1 VAFGRQRLDDVPRGN
16 PVRFMGGKM
25 GIAKSGLRF
34 AAVGAVAALA
44 LAACGGGSSSSAGGS
59 SGGAAGEPTKGGT
72 IYYLTNAEQFTQIDP
87 QRIYTGEDLAFF
99 NGTIYRTLT
108 AYKFS
113 ADASEGTSL
122 VPDLATDTG
131 TATNGGKTWAFTL
144 VDGATFQDGTPITCA
159 DVAYGTSRTFATD
172 VITDGPTYAIS
183 MLDIPKDAD
192 GTSSYKGPYKK
203 TGQELFDKAVTC
215 SADGKTITFN
225 LNKPVPDFNYTTTLL
240 AFSPVPKAADT
251 GEKYG
256 DNPVAS
262 GPYKIASNKNGKGG
276 KLVLARN
283 DKWDPK
289 SDTYRK
295 AYPDAWEV
303 DYGIDVKVIDQRVM
317 TSSGND
323 QTAINLGVEP
333 EQLAVVFKS
342 PTEAQPQYAGR
353 AISSLDPYV
362 RYFAINTKKV
372 PNLKIRQ
379 AIAVALDREAL
390 RKNAGGDFA
399 GDYADGVIKP
409 NMGQDYAPTGM
420 WETLLGQKIPDTG
433 DPEYAKKLIAESGE
447 AAPSITFDY
456 PQSPTADKAAAIVVS
471 SLGKAGISAK
481 PNPIEPGQYYGVVF
495 DPEKA
500 HELIN
505 AGWGPD
511 WPNASTIIPELFTP
525 SGGFNLSQYDNP
537 EYNKAVDAAKIELDR
552 AKQAKM
558 WQDLNTQAMKDVVV
572 VPTRFGR
579 EQRMAGTKVG
589 PIYLWPAYGS
599 WPYGDMY
606 AAK

>member
-1 VAFGRQRLDDVPRGN
+1 
-16 PVRFMGGKM
+16 MGMANK
-25 GIAKSGLRF
+25 GLRL
-34 AAVGAVAALA
+34 AAVGAVTALA
-44 LAACGGGSSSSAGGS
+44 LAACGGGSSSSSDSSA
-59 SGGAAGEPTKGGT
+59 SGGAGSGEPTKGGT
-72 IYYLTNAEQFTQIDP
+72 IYYLTNAEQFDQIDP

-113 ADASEGTSL
+113 ADAAEGTSL

-131 TATNGGKTWAFTL
+131 TVADGGKTWSFTL
-144 VDGATFQDGTPITCA
+144 VDGATFQDGAPITCA
-159 DVAYGTSRTFATD
+159 DVAYGVSRTFATD
-172 VITDGPTYAIS
+172 VITGGPTYAIS
-183 MLDIPKDAD
+183 MLDIPTAED
-192 GTSSYKGPYKK
+192 GSSAYKGPY
-203 TGQELFDKAVTC
+203 TGEGQELFDKAVTC
-215 SADGKTITFN
+215 SADGKTVTFH

-240 AFSPVPKAADT
+240 AFSPVPKASDT

-256 DNPVAS
+256 DAPVAS
-262 GPYKIASNKNGKGG
+262 GPYLIESNKNGKGG
-276 KLVLARN
+276 KMVLARN
-283 DKWDPK
+283 PKWDPA
-289 SDTYRK
+289 SDTYRG
-295 AYPDAWEV
+295 AFPDNWEV
-303 DYGIDVKVIDQRVM
+303 DYGIDPKVIDQRTM

-323 QTAINLGVEP
+323 SFAINNGIEP

-342 PTEAQPQYAGR
+342 PTEANPEYNGR
-353 AISSLDPYV
+353 AISTLDPYV
-362 RYFAINTKKV
+362 RYFAINTQKV

-390 RKNAGGDFA
+390 RKNAGGDFS

-409 NMGQDYAPTGM
+409 NMGQDFAPTGM
-420 WETLLGQKIPDTG
+420 WDTLLGQKIPDTG

-447 AAPSITFDY
+447 AAPTITFDY
-456 PQSPTADKAAAIVVS
+456 PQSPTADKAAAIVVD
-471 SLGKAGISAK
+471 SLGKAGITAK

-525 SGGFNLSQYDNP
+525 TGGFNLSQYDNP
-537 EYNKAVDAAKIELDR
+537 EYNKAVDAAKVELDR

-558 WQDLNTQAMKDVVV
+558 WQDLNTQAMADVVV

-579 EQRMAGTKVG
+579 EQRMAGKQVG

-599 WPYGDMY
+599 WPYGQMY
-606 AAK
+606 AGQ

>member
-1 VAFGRQRLDDVPRGN
+1 MAN
-16 PVRFMGGKM
+16 K
-25 GIAKSGLRF
+25 GLRL
-34 AAVGAVAALA
+34 AAVGAVTALA
-44 LAACGGGSSSSAGGS
+44 LAACGGGSSSSSDSSASGSAGS
-59 SGGAAGEPTKGGT
+59 GEPTKGGT
-72 IYYLTNAEQFTQIDP
+72 IYYLTNAEQFDQIDP

-113 ADASEGTSL
+113 QDAAEGTSL

-131 TATNGGKTWAFTL
+131 TVADGGKTWSFTL
-144 VDGATFQDGTPITCA
+144 VDGATFQDGAAITCA
-159 DVAYGTSRTFATD
+159 DVAYGVSRTFATD
-172 VITDGPTYAIS
+172 VITGGPTYAIS
-183 MLDIPKDAD
+183 MLDIPTAED
-192 GTSSYKGPYKK
+192 GSSAYKGPY
-203 TGQELFDKAVTC
+203 TGEGQDLFDKAVTC
-215 SADGKTITFN
+215 SADGKTVTFH

-240 AFSPVPKAADT
+240 AFSPVPKASDT

-256 DNPVAS
+256 DAPVAS
-262 GPYKIASNKNGKGG
+262 GPYLIESNKNGKGG
-276 KLVLARN
+276 KMVLARN
-283 DKWDPK
+283 PKWDAA
-289 SDTYRK
+289 SDTYRG
-295 AYPDAWEV
+295 AFPDNWEV
-303 DYGIDVKVIDQRVM
+303 DYGIDPKVIDQRTM

-323 QTAINLGVEP
+323 ETAINLGVEP

-342 PTEAQPQYAGR
+342 PTEANPEYAGR
-353 AISSLDPYV
+353 AISTLDPYV
-362 RYFAINTKKV
+362 RYFAINTQKV

-390 RKNAGGDFA
+390 RKNAGGDFS

-420 WETLLGQKIPDTG
+420 WDTLLGQKIPDTG

-447 AAPSITFDY
+447 AAPTITFDY
-456 PQSPTADKAAAIVVS
+456 PQSPTADKAAAIVVD
-471 SLGKAGISAK
+471 SLGKAGITAK

-525 SGGFNLSQYDNP
+525 TGGFNLSQYDNP
-537 EYNKAVDAAKIELDR
+537 EYNTAVDAAKVELDR

-579 EQRMAGTKVG
+579 EQRMTGTKIG
-589 PIYLWPAYGS
+589 PVYLWPAYGS
-599 WPYGDMY
+599 WPYGQMY
-606 AAK
+606 AGQ

>member
-1 VAFGRQRLDDVPRGN
+1 
-16 PVRFMGGKM
+16 M
-25 GIAKSGLRF
+25 GIAKKGAGVVVIG
-34 AAVGAVAALA
+34 AAAALV
-44 LAACGGGSSSSAGGS
+44 LSACGGGSSSSSSS
-59 SGGAAGEPTKGGT
+59 SGGGSEAKAGGT
-72 IYYLTNAEQFTQIDP
+72 LYYLTNAEQFDQVDP

-99 NGTIYRTLT
+99 SGTIYRTLT
-108 AYKFS
+108 SYKFS
-113 ADASEGTSL
+113 ADATEGTSV

-131 TATNGGKTWAFTL
+131 TATNGAKTWAFTIR
-144 VDGATFQDGTPITCA
+144 DGATFQDGSAIGCS
-159 DVAYGTSRTFATD
+159 DVAYGVSRTFATD
-172 VITDGPTYAIS
+172 VITGGPTYAIS
-183 MLDIPKDAD
+183 MLDIPDDPA
-192 GTSSYKGPYKK
+192 GGSAYKGPYVG
-203 TGQELFDKAVTC
+203 TGQDLFDKAVTC
-215 SADGKTITFN
+215 SADNKTITFN
-225 LNKPVPDFNYTTTLL
+225 LKRPVPDFNYTTTLL

-256 DNPVAS
+256 DAPVAS
-262 GPYKIASNKNGKGG
+262 GPYMIQENKNGKGG
-276 KLVLARN
+276 KMVLVRN
-283 DKWDPK
+283 PKWDK
-289 SDTYRK
+289 ASDDYRP
-295 AYPDAWEV
+295 ALPDSWEV
-303 DYGIDVKVIDQRVM
+303 DYGIDPKVIDQRLIKSAGAD
-317 TSSGND
+317 T
-323 QTAINLGVEP
+323 TAIDLAVEP
-333 EQLAVVFKS
+333 ENLSVVYSS
-342 PTEAQPQYAGR
+342 PGEAQAQFNGR
-353 AISSLDPYV
+353 AISALDPYV

-390 RKNAGGDFA
+390 RKNAGGDFS

-409 NMGQDYAPTGM
+409 NMGIDYAPTGM

-447 AAPSITFDY
+447 AAPTITFDY

-471 SLGKAGISAK
+471 SLGKAGITAK
-481 PNPIEPGQYYGVVF
+481 PNPIEPGSYYGVVF

-525 SGGFNLSQYDNP
+525 SGGFNLSQYDNAD
-537 EYNKAVDAAKIELDR
+537 YNAATDLAKVETDR

-579 EQRMAGTKVG
+579 TQRMAGTQVNQG
-589 PIYLWPAYGS
+589 GVYLWPAYGS
-599 WPYGDMY
+599 WPYGAM
-606 AAK
+606 AAN

>member
-1 VAFGRQRLDDVPRGN
+1 
-16 PVRFMGGKM
+16 MGMANK
-25 GIAKSGLRF
+25 GLRL
-34 AAVGAVAALA
+34 AAVGAVTALA
-44 LAACGGGSSSSAGGS
+44 LAACGGGSSSSSDSSA
-59 SGGAAGEPTKGGT
+59 SGGAGSGEPTKGGT
-72 IYYLTNAEQFTQIDP
+72 IYYLTNAEQFDQIDP

-113 ADASEGTSL
+113 ADAAEGTSL

-131 TATNGGKTWAFTL
+131 TVADGGKTWSFTL
-144 VDGATFQDGTPITCA
+144 VDGATFQDGAPITCA
-159 DVAYGTSRTFATD
+159 DVAYGVSRTFATD
-172 VITDGPTYAIS
+172 VITGGPTYAIS
-183 MLDIPKDAD
+183 MLDIPTAED
-192 GTSSYKGPYKK
+192 GSSAYKGPY
-203 TGQELFDKAVTC
+203 TGEGQELFDKAVTC
-215 SADGKTITFN
+215 SADGKTVTFH

-240 AFSPVPKAADT
+240 AFSPVPKASDT

-256 DNPVAS
+256 DAPVAS
-262 GPYKIASNKNGKGG
+262 GPYLIESNKNGKGG
-276 KLVLARN
+276 KMVLARN
-283 DKWDPK
+283 PKWDPA
-289 SDTYRK
+289 SDTYRG
-295 AYPDAWEV
+295 AFPDNWEV
-303 DYGIDVKVIDQRVM
+303 DYGIDPKVIDQRTM

-323 QTAINLGVEP
+323 SFAINLGVEP

-342 PTEAQPQYAGR
+342 PTEANPEYNGR
-353 AISSLDPYV
+353 AISTLDPYV
-362 RYFAINTKKV
+362 RYFAINTQKV

-390 RKNAGGDFA
+390 RKNAGGDFS

-409 NMGQDYAPTGM
+409 NMGQDFAPTGM
-420 WETLLGQKIPDTG
+420 WDTLLGQKIPDTG

-447 AAPSITFDY
+447 AAPTITFDY
-456 PQSPTADKAAAIVVS
+456 PQSPTADKAAAIVVD
-471 SLGKAGISAK
+471 SLGKAGITAK

-525 SGGFNLSQYDNP
+525 TGGFNLSQYDNP
-537 EYNKAVDAAKIELDR
+537 EYNKAVDAAKVELDR

-558 WQDLNTQAMKDVVV
+558 WQDLNTQAMADVVA

-579 EQRMAGTKVG
+579 EQRMAGKQVG

-599 WPYGDMY
+599 WPYGQMY
-606 AAK
+606 AGQ

>member
-1 VAFGRQRLDDVPRGN
+1 
-16 PVRFMGGKM
+16 MGMANK
-25 GIAKSGLRF
+25 GLRL
-34 AAVGAVAALA
+34 AAVGAVTALA
-44 LAACGGGSSSSAGGS
+44 LAACGGGSSSSSDSSA
-59 SGGAAGEPTKGGT
+59 SGGAGSGEPTKGGT
-72 IYYLTNAEQFTQIDP
+72 IYYLTNAEQFDQIDP

-113 ADASEGTSL
+113 ADAAEGTSL

-131 TATNGGKTWAFTL
+131 TVADGGKTWSFTL
-144 VDGATFQDGTPITCA
+144 VDGATFQDGAPITCA
-159 DVAYGTSRTFATD
+159 DVAYGVSRTFATD
-172 VITDGPTYAIS
+172 VITGGPTYAIS
-183 MLDIPKDAD
+183 MLDIPTAED
-192 GTSSYKGPYKK
+192 GSSAYKGPY
-203 TGQELFDKAVTC
+203 TGEGQELFDKAVTC
-215 SADGKTITFN
+215 SADGKTVTFH

-240 AFSPVPKAADT
+240 AFSPVPKASDT

-256 DNPVAS
+256 DAPVAS
-262 GPYKIASNKNGKGG
+262 GPYLIESNKNGKGG
-276 KLVLARN
+276 KMVLARN
-283 DKWDPK
+283 PKWDPA
-289 SDTYRK
+289 SDTYRG
-295 AYPDAWEV
+295 AFPDNWEV
-303 DYGIDVKVIDQRVM
+303 DYGIDPKVIDQRTM

-323 QTAINLGVEP
+323 SFAINNGIEP

-342 PTEAQPQYAGR
+342 PTEANPEYNGR
-353 AISSLDPYV
+353 AISTLDPYV
-362 RYFAINTKKV
+362 RYFAINTQKV

-390 RKNAGGDFA
+390 RKNAGGDFS

-409 NMGQDYAPTGM
+409 NMGQDFAPTGM
-420 WETLLGQKIPDTG
+420 WDTLLGQKIPDTG

-447 AAPSITFDY
+447 AAPTITFDY
-456 PQSPTADKAAAIVVS
+456 PQSPTADKAAAIVVD
-471 SLGKAGISAK
+471 SLGKAGITAK

-525 SGGFNLSQYDNP
+525 TGGFNLSQYDNP
-537 EYNKAVDAAKIELDR
+537 EYNKAVDAAKVELDR

-558 WQDLNTQAMKDVVV
+558 WQDLNTQAMADVVA

-579 EQRMAGTKVG
+579 EQRMAGKQVG

-599 WPYGDMY
+599 WPYGQMY
-606 AAK
+606 AGQ

>member
-1 VAFGRQRLDDVPRGN
+1 MAN
-16 PVRFMGGKM
+16 K
-25 GIAKSGLRF
+25 GLRL
-34 AAVGAVAALA
+34 AAVGAVTALA
-44 LAACGGGSSSSAGGS
+44 LAACGGGSSSSSDSSA
-59 SGGAAGEPTKGGT
+59 SGGAGSGEPTKGGT
-72 IYYLTNAEQFTQIDP
+72 IYYLTNAEQFDQIDP

-113 ADASEGTSL
+113 ADAAEGTSL

-131 TATNGGKTWAFTL
+131 TVADGGKTWSFTL
-144 VDGATFQDGTPITCA
+144 VDGATFQDGAPITCA
-159 DVAYGTSRTFATD
+159 DVAYGVSRTFATD
-172 VITDGPTYAIS
+172 VITGGPTYAIS
-183 MLDIPKDAD
+183 MLDIPTAED
-192 GTSSYKGPYKK
+192 GSSAYKGPY
-203 TGQELFDKAVTC
+203 TGEGQELFDKAVTC
-215 SADGKTITFN
+215 SADGKTVTFH

-256 DNPVAS
+256 DAPVAS
-262 GPYKIASNKNGKGG
+262 GPYLIESNKNGKGG
-276 KLVLARN
+276 KMVLARN
-283 DKWDPK
+283 PKWDPA
-289 SDTYRK
+289 SDTYRG
-295 AYPDAWEV
+295 AFPDNWEV
-303 DYGIDVKVIDQRVM
+303 DYGIDPKVIDQRTM

-323 QTAINLGVEP
+323 SFAINNGIEP

-342 PTEAQPQYAGR
+342 PTEANPEYAGR
-353 AISSLDPYV
+353 AISTLDPYV
-362 RYFAINTKKV
+362 RYFAINTQKV

-390 RKNAGGDFA
+390 RKNAGGDFS

-409 NMGQDYAPTGM
+409 NMGQDFAPTGM
-420 WETLLGQKIPDTG
+420 WDTLLGQKIPDTG

-447 AAPSITFDY
+447 AAPTITFDY
-456 PQSPTADKAAAIVVS
+456 PQSPTADKAAAIVVD
-471 SLGKAGISAK
+471 SLGKAGITAK

-525 SGGFNLSQYDNP
+525 TGGFNLSQYDNP
-537 EYNKAVDAAKIELDR
+537 EYNKAVDAAKVELDR

-558 WQDLNTQAMKDVVV
+558 WQDLNTQAMADVVA

-579 EQRMAGTKVG
+579 EQRMAGKQVG

-599 WPYGDMY
+599 WPYGQMY
-606 AAK
+606 AGQ

>member
-1 VAFGRQRLDDVPRGN
+1 MAN
-16 PVRFMGGKM
+16 K
-25 GIAKSGLRF
+25 GLRL
-34 AAVGAVAALA
+34 AAVGAVTALA
-44 LAACGGGSSSSAGGS
+44 LAACGGGSSSSSDSSA
-59 SGGAAGEPTKGGT
+59 SGGAGSGEPTKGGT
-72 IYYLTNAEQFTQIDP
+72 IYYLTNAEQFDQIDP

-113 ADASEGTSL
+113 ADAAEGTSL

-131 TATNGGKTWAFTL
+131 TVADGGKTWSFTL
-144 VDGATFQDGTPITCA
+144 VDGATFQDGAPITCA
-159 DVAYGTSRTFATD
+159 DVAYGVSRTFATD
-172 VITDGPTYAIS
+172 VITGGPTYAIS
-183 MLDIPKDAD
+183 MLDIPTAED
-192 GTSSYKGPYKK
+192 GSSAYKGPY
-203 TGQELFDKAVTC
+203 TGEGQELFDKAVTC
-215 SADGKTITFN
+215 SADGKTVTFH

-240 AFSPVPKAADT
+240 AFSPVPKASDT

-256 DNPVAS
+256 DAPVAS
-262 GPYKIASNKNGKGG
+262 GPYLIESNKNGKGG
-276 KLVLARN
+276 KMVLARN
-283 DKWDPK
+283 PKWDPA
-289 SDTYRK
+289 SDTYRG
-295 AYPDAWEV
+295 AFPDNWEV
-303 DYGIDVKVIDQRVM
+303 DYGIDPKVIDQRTM

-323 QTAINLGVEP
+323 SFAINNGIEP

-342 PTEAQPQYAGR
+342 PTEANPEYNGR
-353 AISSLDPYV
+353 AISTLDPYV
-362 RYFAINTKKV
+362 RYFAINTQKV

-390 RKNAGGDFA
+390 RKNAGGDFS

-409 NMGQDYAPTGM
+409 NMGQDFAPTGM
-420 WETLLGQKIPDTG
+420 WDTLLGQKIPDTG

-447 AAPSITFDY
+447 AAPTITFDY
-456 PQSPTADKAAAIVVS
+456 PQSPTADKAAAIVVD
-471 SLGKAGISAK
+471 SLGKAGITAK

-525 SGGFNLSQYDNP
+525 TGGFNLSQYDNP
-537 EYNKAVDAAKIELDR
+537 EYNKAVDAAKVELDR

-558 WQDLNTQAMKDVVV
+558 WQDLNTQAMADVVA

-579 EQRMAGTKVG
+579 EQRMAGKQVG

-599 WPYGDMY
+599 WPYGQMY
-606 AAK
+606 AGQ

>member
-1 VAFGRQRLDDVPRGN
+1 MAN
-16 PVRFMGGKM
+16 K
-25 GIAKSGLRF
+25 GLRL
-34 AAVGAVAALA
+34 AAVGAVTALA
-44 LAACGGGSSSSAGGS
+44 LAACGGGSSSSSDSSA
-59 SGGAAGEPTKGGT
+59 SGGAGSGEPTKGGT
-72 IYYLTNAEQFTQIDP
+72 IYYLTNAEQFDQIDP

-113 ADASEGTSL
+113 ADAAEGTSL

-131 TATNGGKTWAFTL
+131 TVADGGKTWSFTL
-144 VDGATFQDGTPITCA
+144 VDGATFQDGAPITCA
-159 DVAYGTSRTFATD
+159 DVAYGVSRTFATD
-172 VITDGPTYAIS
+172 VITGGPTYAIS
-183 MLDIPKDAD
+183 MLDIPTAED
-192 GTSSYKGPYKK
+192 GSSAYKGPY
-203 TGQELFDKAVTC
+203 TGEGQELFDKAVTC
-215 SADGKTITFN
+215 SADGKTVTFH

-240 AFSPVPKAADT
+240 SFSPVPKAADT

-256 DNPVAS
+256 DAPVAS
-262 GPYKIASNKNGKGG
+262 GPYLIESNKNGKGG
-276 KLVLARN
+276 KMVLARN
-283 DKWDPK
+283 PKWDPA
-289 SDTYRK
+289 SDTYRG
-295 AYPDAWEV
+295 AFPDNWEV
-303 DYGIDVKVIDQRVM
+303 DYGIDPKVIDQRTM

-323 QTAINLGVEP
+323 SFAINNGIEP

-342 PTEAQPQYAGR
+342 PTEANPEYAGR
-353 AISSLDPYV
+353 AISTLDPYV
-362 RYFAINTKKV
+362 RYFAINTQKV

-390 RKNAGGDFA
+390 RKNAGGDFS

-409 NMGQDYAPTGM
+409 NMGQDFAPTGM
-420 WETLLGQKIPDTG
+420 WDTLLGQKIPDTG

-447 AAPSITFDY
+447 AAPTITFDY
-456 PQSPTADKAAAIVVS
+456 PQSPTADKAAAIVVD
-471 SLGKAGISAK
+471 SLGKAGITAK

-525 SGGFNLSQYDNP
+525 TGGFNLSQYDNP
-537 EYNKAVDAAKIELDR
+537 EYNKAVDAAKVELDR

-558 WQDLNTQAMKDVVV
+558 WQDLNTQAMADVVA

-579 EQRMAGTKVG
+579 EQRMAGKQVG

-599 WPYGDMY
+599 WPYGQMY
-606 AAK
+606 AGQ

>member
-1 VAFGRQRLDDVPRGN
+1 MAN
-16 PVRFMGGKM
+16 K
-25 GIAKSGLRF
+25 GLRL
-34 AAVGAVAALA
+34 AAVGAVTALA
-44 LAACGGGSSSSAGGS
+44 LAACGGGSSSSSDSSA
-59 SGGAAGEPTKGGT
+59 SGGAGSGEPTKGGT
-72 IYYLTNAEQFTQIDP
+72 IYYLTNAEQFDQIDP

-113 ADASEGTSL
+113 ADAAEGTSL

-131 TATNGGKTWAFTL
+131 TVADGGKTWSFTL
-144 VDGATFQDGTPITCA
+144 VDGATFQDGAPITCA
-159 DVAYGTSRTFATD
+159 DVAYGVSRTFATD
-172 VITDGPTYAIS
+172 VITGGPTYAIS
-183 MLDIPKDAD
+183 MLDIPTAED
-192 GTSSYKGPYKK
+192 GSSAYKGPY
-203 TGQELFDKAVTC
+203 TGEGQELFDKAVTC
-215 SADGKTITFN
+215 SADGKTVTFH

-240 AFSPVPKAADT
+240 AFSPVPKASDT

-256 DNPVAS
+256 DAPVAS
-262 GPYKIASNKNGKGG
+262 GPYLIESNKNGKGG
-276 KLVLARN
+276 KMVLARN
-283 DKWDPK
+283 PKWDPA
-289 SDTYRK
+289 SDTYRG
-295 AYPDAWEV
+295 AFPDNWEV
-303 DYGIDVKVIDQRVM
+303 DYGIDPKVIDQRTM

-323 QTAINLGVEP
+323 SFAINLGVEP

-342 PTEAQPQYAGR
+342 PTEANPEYNGR
-353 AISSLDPYV
+353 AISTLDPYV
-362 RYFAINTKKV
+362 RYFAINTQKV

-390 RKNAGGDFA
+390 RKNAGGDFS

-409 NMGQDYAPTGM
+409 NMGQDFAPTGM
-420 WETLLGQKIPDTG
+420 WDTLLGQKIPDTG

-447 AAPSITFDY
+447 AAPTITFDY
-456 PQSPTADKAAAIVVS
+456 PQSPTADKAAAIVVD
-471 SLGKAGISAK
+471 SLGKAGITAK

-525 SGGFNLSQYDNP
+525 TGGFNLSQYDNP
-537 EYNKAVDAAKIELDR
+537 EYNKAVDAAKVELDR

-558 WQDLNTQAMKDVVV
+558 WQDLNTQAMADVVA

-579 EQRMAGTKVG
+579 EQRMAGKQVG

-599 WPYGDMY
+599 WPYGQMY
-606 AAK
+606 AGQ